1 MEESK
6 TFEASIGR
14 LEEIV
19 KQMEKGDVPLEQAL
33 GLFEEGTGLLRTC
46 TKMRDAAELKVV
58 RLMKGQDGEPVETEF
73 VGEDA

>member
-33 GLFEEGTGLLRTC
+33 GLFEEVTGLIRTC
-46 TKMRDAAELKVV
+46 SKQLDHAELKVV
-58 RLMKGQDGEPVETEF
+58 QLMK
-73 VGEDA
+73 

>member
-33 GLFEEGTGLLRTC
+33 GLFEEGTGLIRTC
-46 TKMRDAAELKVV
+46 SKLLDDTELKVV
-58 RLMKGQDGEPVETEF
+58 QLMKGADGAPVETDF
-73 VGEDA
+73 AGEA